1 MQIENDDT
9 PELEQSP
16 LSGEF
21 SSDGITVRLEIYRLL
36 SGDDGWVLEVV
47 DHEGTSTVWD
57 ALFATDEAAYTEF
70 CRTIEEEGIVSFLET
85 PPRIRY

>member
-1 MQIENDDT
+1 MQIENDDA

-21 SSDGITVRLEIYRLL
+21 SSDGISVRLEIYRLL
-36 SGDDGWVLEVV
+36 RGDEGWILEVV

-57 ALFATDEAAYTEF
+57 ALFATDKAAYYEF
-70 CRTIEEEGIVSFLET
+70 CRTVEEEGMKSFLET
-85 PPRIRY
+85 PRVRH